1 MGSAVL
7 CVINDGKTAVCS
19 TFGRRVVVMDA
30 RNSLQKITDM
40 LYHRS
45 AVFDLVQMVFISA
58 KFLMFYNLI
67 FTNDLTFCSK

>member
-7 CVINDGKTAVCS
+7 CVINDGTTAVCS

-45 AVFDLVQMVFISA
+45 AVFDLVQMVITSLVFES
-58 KFLMFYNLI
+58 FVFHVH
-67 FTNDLTFCSK
+67 